1 MENESQNNNLSE
13 QEKMDA
19 LVAELAG
26 ESNDPAKNDL
36 KNNNNND
43 DENNSETVENI
54 KNNEFEETAQNADSA
69 DPDINNLSEQEKMD
83 ALVAEL
89 AGESNDPAKNDLK
102 NNNNN
107 DDENKSEPIENI
119 KNNKF
124 EETSQNAD
132 SADSNIKNLSEQE
145 NFSNKNEPDDFNS
158 LDDDEIEH
166 FDAAISTK
174 ISDKKITKKTENVD
188 LNIST
193 EKENTAKKPTI
204 NKLKKQ
210 IRIKKYIKLLISLFL
225 LLILFSS
232 VFLIYK
238 YKTGKNHSLISEHQS
253 SNNQYKNNKPL
264 TTTKI
269 KEPEFEE
276 KKITQSQLEDLL
288 KKIDIIIDELQST
301 KNELDNIIRYYKD
314 GIKNVELAITKEIKK
329 KNIHTFKDAIKNMRI
344 KLGIETIQRR
354 LFYFNKLE
362 KPFNQLN
369 YDIEELIFLKRK
381 IKIAIQIMPL
391 INETEIANF
400 QKDIETALIKHISV
414 TDKLFVD
421 NNSTNK
427 LESFESI
434 WAALP
439 FYEKTKDSIKK
450 KNNLTNIEIWEELSN
465 GNFDNV
471 NKLTKLS
478 IASAECLSKW
488 KGKDLYLNNITT
500 LTPQITKKLIEWK
513 GEWLCLNGL
522 STLSPETAKY
532 LFKWDGKRISLNAI
546 KQLSPKEAE
555 YISGWQG
562 NHLEM
567 INLNSF
573 SPTTAQYLTKWL
585 EAGGKI
591 YINDKYR

>member
-1 MENESQNNNLSE
+1 
-13 QEKMDA
+13 MDA
-19 LVAELAG
+19 LVDELAG
-26 ESNDPAKNDL
+26 ESNDPVKNDL
-36 KNNNNND
+36 KNNSNND
-43 DENNSETVENI
+43 DDDDENKSETVENI
-54 KNNEFEETAQNADSA
+54 KNNEIEEIAQNA
-69 DPDINNLSEQEKMD
+69 N
-83 ALVAEL
+83 
-89 AGESNDPAKNDLK
+89 
-102 NNNNN
+102 
-107 DDENKSEPIENI
+107 
-119 KNNKF
+119 
-124 EETSQNAD
+124 
-132 SADSNIKNLSEQE
+132 SADSDIKNLSEQE
-145 NFSNKNEPDDFNS
+145 NVSNKNEPDDFNS
-158 LDDDEIEH
+158 LDDDEIEY
-166 FDAAISTK
+166 FDADISTE
-174 ISDKKITKKTENVD
+174 IPDKKITKTAENVN
-188 LNIST
+188 LNISA

-210 IRIKKYIKLLISLFL
+210 IPVKKYIKLFISLFL
-225 LLILFSS
+225 LLILFFS

-276 KKITQSQLEDLL
+276 KNITQSQLEDLL

-314 GIKNVELAITKEIKK
+314 GIKNVELAITEEIKK

-381 IKIAIQIMPL
+381 IKIAIQIIPL
-391 INETEIANF
+391 INETEIAKF

-414 TDKLFVD
+414 PDKLFVD

-439 FYEKTKDSIKK
+439 SYSKIKESKK
-450 KNNLTNIEIWEELSN
+450 KINFTNIEIWKELSN

-500 LTPQITKKLIEWK
+500 LTPQITKKIIKWK

-573 SPTTAQYLTKWL
+573 SPTTAKYLTKWL
-585 EAGGKI
+585 EAGGTI